1 MKRTPARPTSSLR
14 LRPMD
19 IISELKNQNHDEKK
33 KIHDNKKKKSSKF
46 RNRSAIARDSETI
59 KDNGEDGVPSKC
71 DFKGNSGLDYV
82 NVT

>member
-1 MKRTPARPTSSLR
+1 MMR
-14 LRPMD
+14 
-19 IISELKNQNHDEKK
+19 KK

-82 NVT
+82 NVTWLLVVVLIRLLCDQ